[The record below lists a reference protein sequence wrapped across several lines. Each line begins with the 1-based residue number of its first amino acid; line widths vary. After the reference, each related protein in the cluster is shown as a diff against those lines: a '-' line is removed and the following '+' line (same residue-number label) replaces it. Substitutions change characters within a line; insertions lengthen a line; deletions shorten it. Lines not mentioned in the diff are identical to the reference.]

1 MPQHFI
7 PFCGVIG
14 VEKRAQ
20 CARRRT
26 PPLFDA
32 MSPGK
37 RFG

>member
-26 PPLFDA
+26 PP
-32 MSPGK
+32 
-37 RFG
+37 